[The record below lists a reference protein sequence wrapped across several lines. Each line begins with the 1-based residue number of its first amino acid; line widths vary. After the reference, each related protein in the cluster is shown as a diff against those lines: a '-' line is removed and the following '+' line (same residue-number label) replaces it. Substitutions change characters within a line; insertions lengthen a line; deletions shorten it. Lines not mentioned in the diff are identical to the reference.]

1 MKTKRIRDKRAEK
14 LKRERRAER
23 QAEFKEKQ
31 EKFFMELESCT
42 TPDGR
47 KLNPN
52 YDRRAAWRMRNELNF
67 ELFKKAVVYSMTV
80 CAEALSLEYGYGKKR
95 LYDYVS
101 SVKQVMD
108 WIGAGERSV
117 NQFTEELKL
126 EAGIDLD
133 AMYDDSPLFGGV
145 RQISEKR
152 MEAAAVF
159 GFAKKGMTIAL
170 YTLYNDKGWKKRRMN
185 RIASA
190 ARDRLVYALE
200 HDAIDEVM
208 KNLRSMRKVSVNTDG
223 RVEVYH

>member
-1 MKTKRIRDKRAEK
+1 MKTKRVRDKRAEK
-14 LKRERRAER
+14 LKRERRAEK

-31 EKFFMELESCT
+31 EEFFRELESCT

-47 KLNPN
+47 KLKHN
-52 YDRRAAWRMRNELNF
+52 YDRNAAWRLRNELNF
-67 ELFKKAVVYSMTV
+67 ELFIKAVVYSMVV
-80 CAEALSLEYGYGKKR
+80 CAEALSREYGYGKKR
-95 LYDYVS
+95 IFDYVS

-117 NQFTEELKL
+117 KQFTEELKL

-133 AMYDDSPLFGGV
+133 AMYDNSPLFGGV
-145 RQISEKR
+145 RQIREKR

-170 YTLYNDKGWKKRRMN
+170 YTLYNDKGWKKQRMS
-185 RIASA
+185 RIAYA

-200 HDAIDEVM
+200 HDAMDEVI
-208 KNLRSMRKVSVNTDG
+208 KNLRSMRKVSVSVDG
-223 RVEVYH
+223 RVEIYN